1 MQNIRENKKQITQII
16 LTVLLFILAHVPN
29 VPQLGQFIIYLVAY
43 LIIGASVIKEAVEHL
58 FQGKW
63 FDENFLMMIATV
75 GAFLVKQ
82 YPEAVAVMLFYK
94 IGELFE
100 HIAVERSRRSITQ
113 LLDIR
118 PEYANLQ
125 LETGKTKRVSPAE
138 VKIADMI
145 VVKPG
150 ERVPL
155 DGIVVSGEAYLDTAA
170 LTGESEP
177 RLAKKDTA
185 ILSGSIVQNSIL
197 VIKVTKEYGE
207 STVDKI
213 LELVENASQQKA
225 PTEKFITKFSQVYTP
240 IVVGLALLLALVPPF
255 LLGQPFETWFYRA
268 LVFLVISCPCAL
280 VISIPL
286 GFFGGIG
293 AASKQGVLVKGSN
306 YLELLTKIKT
316 LVFDKTGTLTLGQFV
331 VAKVYPSA
339 NTTEAEVI
347 KLAALAEQHSPHP
360 IARSIVEYYPGNLTG
375 NEVSEVK
382 EVIGAGV
389 KASYQGK
396 ELLVGKAKLLQQ
408 EKIKLSQS
416 IPETPGSLVYV
427 AYDGKYLGCLVIEDA
442 LKPSSQATIAQLKAR
457 QIKPVMLT
465 GDRQQSARL
474 VADKLG
480 IIEVK
485 AELLPQ
491 DKLEYV
497 QKLQQTTSGKVGF
510 VGDGLNDTPVLT
522 SADVGIAMGAL
533 GSDAAIE
540 AADVVLMTDDPAAIL
555 SVLKVAQKT
564 KQIVWQNICLAL
576 GIKLIFLILGA
587 FGDVSMW
594 EAVFADVGVTLL
606 AVLNTLRIFYRQK

>member
-207 STVDKI
+207 STVAKI

-225 PTEKFITKFSQVYTP
+225 LTEKFITKFSQVYTP

-375 NEVSEVK
+375 NEISEVK

-427 AYDGKYLGCLVIEDA
+427 AYAGKYLGCLVIEDA

-480 IIEVK
+480 ITEVK

>member
-100 HIAVERSRRSITQ
+100 HIAVVRSRRSITQ

-125 LETGKTKRVSPAE
+125 LETGKIKRVSPAE

-155 DGIVVSGEAYLDTAA
+155 DGIVVSGEAYLDTTA

-207 STVDKI
+207 STVAKI

-480 IIEVK
+480 ITEVK

>member
-207 STVDKI
+207 STVAKI

-306 YLELLTKIKT
+306 YLELLTEIKT

-416 IPETPGSLVYV
+416 IPETLGSLVYV

-480 IIEVK
+480 ITEVK

>member
-207 STVDKI
+207 STVAKI

-442 LKPSSQATIAQLKAR
+442 LKPSSQAMIAQLKAR

-480 IIEVK
+480 ITEVK

>member
-177 RLAKKDTA
+177 RLSKKDTA

-207 STVDKI
+207 STVAKI

-360 IARSIVEYYPGNLTG
+360 IARSIVEYYLGNLTG

-427 AYDGKYLGCLVIEDA
+427 AYEGKYLGCLVIEDA

-480 IIEVK
+480 ITEVK

>member
-1 MQNIRENKKQITQII
+1 
-16 LTVLLFILAHVPN
+16 
-29 VPQLGQFIIYLVAY
+29 
-43 LIIGASVIKEAVEHL
+43 
-58 FQGKW
+58 
-63 FDENFLMMIATV
+63 
-75 GAFLVKQ
+75 
-82 YPEAVAVMLFYK
+82 MLFYK

-177 RLAKKDTA
+177 RLSKKDTA

-207 STVDKI
+207 STVAKI

-480 IIEVK
+480 ITEVK

-555 SVLKVAQKT
+555 SVLKVSQKT

>member
-207 STVDKI
+207 STVAKI

-375 NEVSEVK
+375 NEISEVK

-480 IIEVK
+480 ITEVK

>member
-207 STVDKI
+207 STVAKI

>member
-1 MQNIRENKKQITQII
+1 M
-16 LTVLLFILAHVPN
+16 L
-29 VPQLGQFIIYLVAY
+29 IYL
-43 LIIGASVIKEAVEHL
+43 
-58 FQGKW
+58 
-63 FDENFLMMIATV
+63 
-75 GAFLVKQ
+75 
-82 YPEAVAVMLFYK
+82 
-94 IGELFE
+94 
-100 HIAVERSRRSITQ
+100 
-113 LLDIR
+113 LD
-118 PEYANLQ
+118 
-125 LETGKTKRVSPAE
+125 
-138 VKIADMI
+138 
-145 VVKPG
+145 
-150 ERVPL
+150 
-155 DGIVVSGEAYLDTAA
+155 
-170 LTGESEP
+170 
-177 RLAKKDTA
+177 
-185 ILSGSIVQNSIL
+185 
-197 VIKVTKEYGE
+197 
-207 STVDKI
+207 
-213 LELVENASQQKA
+213 
-225 PTEKFITKFSQVYTP
+225 
-240 IVVGLALLLALVPPF
+240 

-480 IIEVK
+480 ITEVK

-555 SVLKVAQKT
+555 SALKVAQKT

>member
-207 STVDKI
+207 STVAKI

-480 IIEVK
+480 ITEVK

>member
-155 DGIVVSGEAYLDTAA
+155 DGIVVSGDAYLDTAA

-207 STVDKI
+207 STVAKI

-480 IIEVK
+480 ITEVK

>member
-155 DGIVVSGEAYLDTAA
+155 DGIVVSGEAYLDTTA

-207 STVDKI
+207 STVAKI

-480 IIEVK
+480 ITEVK